1 MTPEFA
7 ELEGKVFTPEALRSA
22 GSVRSFAS
30 IGGEDEDMGE
40 DEDEVDVDEMM
51 LIAED
56 PWGLGA

>member
-30 IGGEDEDMGE
+30 IGGVDEE
-40 DEDEVDVDEMM
+40 EEEEEVDVDEMM
-51 LIAED
+51 SIAED